1 MHAVP
6 RPRRL
11 LLALGVVAASLGL
24 AGTASASVPGIE
36 RVEAETGSD
45 SFSPK
50 LTSVAC
56 PSNKQVVGVGAE
68 ITGGLGEVAI
78 TQLFPSN
85 DLRRVNVEAEED
97 ADGSSKQ
104 WSVTAYAM
112 CANPIAGSHVV
123 KNTRANVIDDASVVA
138 TCPAGEKVMS
148 VGGFSG
154 APGVPGGRVSL
165 TGLTYPSSSSGQVRA
180 QERPPGTTATWSV
193 DAFAICGP
201 PLPGQVRGTNFSV
214 SDSNAKQ
221 RGIGCPAGK
230 NLLGGG
236 AAVALGLGQVVLDDL
251 RPSPTGFT
259 AFGREDQDGFAGN
272 WFLEAN
278 AICA

>member
-36 RVEAETGSD
+36 RVQASTGTD

-50 LTSVAC
+50 LTRAEC
-56 PSNKQVVGVGAE
+56 PAGKRVVGVGAE
-68 ITGGLGEVAI
+68 IVGGLGEVAI
-78 TQLFPSN
+78 TQVYPEN
-85 DLRRVNVEAEED
+85 DLRHVFVQAEED
-97 ADGSSKQ
+97 ADGSSRS
-104 WSVTAYAM
+104 WRVDAYAM

-123 KNTRANVIDDASVVA
+123 EGIRTNAFDDKTARAQ
-138 TCPAGEKVMS
+138 CPAGEKIMS
-148 VGGFSG
+148 VGGFISG
-154 APGVPGGRVSL
+154 AGTGRASI
-165 TGLTYPSSSSGQVRA
+165 TGLTYPSSSIGDVRA
-180 QERPPGTTATWSV
+180 QERPPGTTNTWSIK
-193 DAFAICGP
+193 AIAICAP
-201 PLPGQVRGTNFSV
+201 PLPGQVLGTKFSV
-214 SDSNAKQ
+214 SDSNAKE
-221 RGIGCPAGK
+221 RGIGCPPGK

-236 AAVALGLGQVVLDDL
+236 GAVTLGLGQVVLDDL

-272 WFLEAN
+272 WFLDAS